1 MKKFLVQ
8 VILLISLAVSGVAA
22 LPVFRSENKIV
33 NDFTELALK
42 EIQMDIRSDGTFSAG
57 AKWPSAWTRDMS
69 YAIDLSLSFLFPEA
83 VEKSLAS
90 RVENGMILQDTGSGG
105 SYPVSTDRIVWG
117 IAAYDYALFKQD
129 PEYFKWVYDV
139 INKTLDNDLL
149 VNFNSEKNI
158 FRGETSFLD
167 WREQT
172 YPRWMDSVFIASSYA
187 LGTNNDYY
195 GAIKAAEKLSH
206 ILNLSDEEKNL
217 WNSRLLLMKEGINE
231 NFWLTEKKRYGN
243 YIISNVYETLYSG
256 YETLGTSLAVL
267 NGVCEKDFWNS
278 ALNAVKPNQFGM
290 SVVAPQ
296 LAKVPS
302 YHNDAVWPFVQAYR
316 GLALKKAGNAAECE
330 KEFKAILNAAQKF
343 GTFKE
348 NYVASTFSEETQ
360 TNSDRQLWSVAG
372 YLAYIYRVFC
382 GIDFTEKG
390 IKINPL
396 VFDSIGNHIK
406 VDGIVFGDSV
416 LNLSV
421 EGSGDSIKSF
431 VLNGKTCPADFVIPY
446 GLKQTFNVHIQLEK
460 SELFEKS
467 YSENSLNAVD
477 FEASAVSPE
486 IPVLN
491 VDYEKGKYS
500 LRWRQKNEAGYE
512 ILKNGK
518 HLKFISEQEF
528 TVKPSD
534 VLDVYTVQAVSD
546 VPVLPA
552 CPLRAESPKNT
563 WFIEAEKSAVNG
575 GKILSE
581 DNPEPVNAKI
591 SFELDKTSANF
602 DSFVS
607 RWGAAEGE
615 SITFDFKAPKDGVY
629 AVDFRFR
636 NGHGPVNTGES
647 CAIAVLFANQERCQ
661 AVVLPQ
667 QGNWTSWNFTSP
679 VLVFLQKGSNKICLQ
694 TDKTCYAQHHRLN
707 SVDMDLCRISRVK

>member
-1 MKKFLVQ
+1 MKMKLSSLF
-8 VILLISLAVSGVAA
+8 ILLCFSAA
-22 LPVFRSENKIV
+22 EVFSLPVFRSENKVI

-42 EIQMDIRSDGTFSAG
+42 EIQLDIRSDGTFSAG
-57 AKWPSAWTRDMS
+57 AKWPTAWTRDMS

-105 SYPVSTDRIVWG
+105 SYPVSSDRIVWG

-129 PEYFKWVYDV
+129 SEYFKWVYDV
-139 INKTLDNDLL
+139 INKTLNNDLL

-195 GAIKAAEKLSH
+195 GAIKAAERLSR

-217 WNSRLLLMKEGINE
+217 WNSRLLLMKEGINA

-267 NGVCEKDFWNS
+267 NDVCEPEFWNS
-278 ALNAVKPNQFGM
+278 SLNAVKPDQFGM
-290 SVVAPQ
+290 SVVSPQ
-296 LAKVPS
+296 LANVPS

-330 KEFKAILNAAQKF
+330 KEFNAILTAAQKF

-372 YLAYIYRVFC
+372 YLAYIYRIFC
-382 GIDFTEKG
+382 GIDFTENG
-390 IKINPL
+390 ISINPL
-396 VFDSIGNHIK
+396 VFDSIGNSVK
-406 VDGIVFGDSV
+406 ASGIAFGDSV
-416 LNLSV
+416 LNLTV
-421 EGSGDSIKSF
+421 EGTGDRIKSYL
-431 VLNGKTCPADFVIPY
+431 LNGKSCPADYVIPY
-446 GLKQTFNVHIQLEK
+446 GTGQMFNVVIQLEK

-467 YSENSLNAVD
+467 YSENSVESFD
-477 FEASAVSPE
+477 FEASAVAPE

-512 ILKNGK
+512 ILKNGVHFK
-518 HLKFISEQEF
+518 NISEREF
-528 TVKPSD
+528 SVKPSD
-534 VLDVYTVQAVSD
+534 VLDVYTVRAVSE

-563 WFIEAEKSAVNG
+563 WFTEAETASVKG
-575 GKILSE
+575 GKIVKE
-581 DNPEPVNAKI
+581 ENPEPVKARI
-591 SFELDKTSANF
+591 SFELDRTSANY
-602 DSFVS
+602 DSYVS
-607 RWGAAEGE
+607 RWGSSEGDF
-615 SITFDFKAPKDGVY
+615 ITFDFMAPKDGMY

-647 CAIAVLFANQERCQ
+647 CAIAALFANQERCQ
-661 AVVLPQ
+661 AIVLPQ

-679 VLVFLQKGSNKICLQ
+679 VLVFLKKGINKITLQ
-694 TDKTCYAQHHRLN
+694 IDESCYAQHHRLN
-707 SVDMDLCRISRVK
+707 AVDIDLCRISRVK

>member
-22 LPVFRSENKIV
+22 FPVFRSENKIV

-195 GAIKAAEKLSH
+195 GAIKAVEKLSH

-431 VLNGKTCPADFVIPY
+431 VLNGKNCPADFVIPY

-467 YSENSLNAVD
+467 
-477 FEASAVSPE
+477 FE
-486 IPVLN
+486 
-491 VDYEKGKYS
+491 
-500 LRWRQKNEAGYE
+500 
-512 ILKNGK
+512 
-518 HLKFISEQEF
+518 
-528 TVKPSD
+528 
-534 VLDVYTVQAVSD
+534 
-546 VPVLPA
+546 
-552 CPLRAESPKNT
+552 
-563 WFIEAEKSAVNG
+563 
-575 GKILSE
+575 
-581 DNPEPVNAKI
+581 
-591 SFELDKTSANF
+591 
-602 DSFVS
+602 
-607 RWGAAEGE
+607 
-615 SITFDFKAPKDGVY
+615 
-629 AVDFRFR
+629 
-636 NGHGPVNTGES
+636 
-647 CAIAVLFANQERCQ
+647 
-661 AVVLPQ
+661 
-667 QGNWTSWNFTSP
+667 
-679 VLVFLQKGSNKICLQ
+679 
-694 TDKTCYAQHHRLN
+694 
-707 SVDMDLCRISRVK
+707 CR